1 MLVGGRSEIITSMT
15 GRGQVRIRVPLM
27 SQPLKWACWC
37 PHSIVLGEAEM
48 DQMSLLFGKPA
59 SVLHSALARTPPRG
73 CRRGGTALFQPG
85 SLTVHPPCKLSEPYC
100 FLPL

>member
-37 PHSIVLGEAEM
+37 PHSIALGEAEM
-48 DQMSLLFGKPA
+48 DQMSLPFEKPA
-59 SVLHSALARTPPRG
+59 SILHSALAQTPPRG
-73 CRRGGTALFQPG
+73 SQAWRPG
-85 SLTVHPPCKLSEPYC
+85 SVPAWQRDCAPTMQ
-100 FLPL
+100 PL

>member
-59 SVLHSALARTPPRG
+59 SVLHSALAQTPLRG
-73 CRRGGTALFQPG
+73 SQAWRPG
-85 SLTVHPPCKLSEPYC
+85 SVPAWQLDCVPTMQTL
-100 FLPL
+100 